1 MDHLGLVAV
10 LCQDS
15 MIRIEGLAPPARA
28 GSSTWADPPI
38 NQWFLNAHSGRSDA
52 RAWEPHRQDPKF
64 EPINALTQWW
74 KEDNCFDRL
83 DR

>member
-1 MDHLGLVAV
+1 MDHLGLVAI

-38 NQWFLNAHSGRSDA
+38 NQWFLNAFRTERRPRLGASPPR
-52 RAWEPHRQDPKF
+52 PKV
-64 EPINALTQWW
+64 
-74 KEDNCFDRL
+74 
-83 DR
+83 